1 MASQYWGTA
10 AGHADAHSRCQIPLQ
25 DLGKTVFK
33 IANAQ
38 TERSSPFD
46 CPVTDD
52 GFLTMEACRFGIS
65 EHWTGN
71 LTNGLL
77 KLGDRAREL
86 HGLDTAEIGLLT
98 MMRCYDPID
107 RAHILKLFEQAATLP
122 SRFCY
127 STTIV
132 TVNTQ
137 RRPVFCIGES
147 AAFDGNGGE
156 IGGMFIFP
164 RFHLSTVGAADND

>member
-38 TERSSPFD
+38 TERSNPFD

-86 HGLDTAEIGLLT
+86 HGLDTA
-98 MMRCYDPID
+98 
-107 RAHILKLFEQAATLP
+107 
-122 SRFCY
+122 
-127 STTIV
+127 
-132 TVNTQ
+132 
-137 RRPVFCIGES
+137 
-147 AAFDGNGGE
+147 
-156 IGGMFIFP
+156 
-164 RFHLSTVGAADND
+164 